1 MTAGRPGSIPLWTG
15 ALCRIRTGAG
25 FVKNLSKYVQE
36 SFTIKGVGYDILSLS
51 EGKNTFPPAN
61 SFYTLFSFFHLFF
74 LSPFLFTLFFIL
86 HGLRPVSQAG
96 NRALPC
102 VQPSVVSNATNLSQA
117 IQNLFTHIGRR
128 RGILNTSAR
137 EAAIPQLASQPIFYF
152 SFTPLFQICVVNRQS
167 AAVPFPPTGSG
178 ALLVLRRNPIPY
190 GQKTARMPRFF
201 CAFRGAMRKRR
212 HARRPRGKGRFLK
225 I

>member
-1 MTAGRPGSIPLWTG
+1 MQPICAVYLH
-15 ALCRIRTGAG
+15 CR
-25 FVKNLSKYVQE
+25 
-36 SFTIKGVGYDILSLS
+36 KG
-51 EGKNTFPPAN
+51 K
-61 SFYTLFSFFHLFF
+61 HLPSGELLLHLVFF

-86 HGLRPVSQAG
+86 HGLRPVSCVG

-152 SFTPLFQICVVNRQS
+152 SVTPLFQICVVNRQS
-167 AAVPFPPTGSG
+167 AAVPFPPTGGG
-178 ALLVLRRNPIPY
+178 ASHCGFGESIQLSPGFCRAGRGQNQVRICALCGGKRLDTRR
-190 GQKTARMPRFF
+190 R
-201 CAFRGAMRKRR
+201 
-212 HARRPRGKGRFLK
+212 RGKGRFLK